1 MAAMECVCADVFRAT
16 AQCTDGGGGGGVL
29 VWVLLAVSIAV
40 HARGLCHCEE
50 GDSSDE
56 DTCSSMYT

>member
-16 AQCTDGGGGGGVL
+16 AQCTDGGGTSVL

-40 HARGLCHCEE
+40 HARGACEWDE

-56 DTCSSMYT
+56 DTCSPMYT